1 MRITYGSRRPAD
13 RRTTLTPIGL
23 GVVVGIAMF
32 LVCLISYGMIT
43 EPERARD
50 ILVERG
56 YADIHVQPRRIFVKA
71 CGRARGTAPGFVAV
85 DPSGRL
91 VSRVVC
97 TSPLFPDV
105 AELAD

>member
-23 GVVVGIAMF
+23 GLVVGIVMF

-43 EPERARD
+43 EPDRARD

-56 YADIHVQPRRIFVKA
+56 YTDIHVQPRRTFVKA
-71 CGRARGTAPGFVAV
+71 CGRSRGTAPGFVAI

-91 VSRVVC
+91 VSGVVC
-97 TSPLFPDV
+97 TSPLFTDV
-105 AELAD
+105 AETTD